1 MPLNQSRQIF
11 LFQGLW
17 RCRMWEATQSN
28 QQLPSENNQPQL
40 GVKTMQNQNF
50 VQLELP
56 LTAQKNNP
64 FKQVEEAIQN
74 MLGLTW
80 QCVLGH
86 ISARTT
92 KELMR
97 QHGKLVAISDG
108 QAIIKLSSAPVLR
121 IAHEKLPDVE
131 AAFKKAFGCSIKVSL
146 EV

>member
-1 MPLNQSRQIF
+1 MSI
-11 LFQGLW
+11 
-17 RCRMWEATQSN
+17 
-28 QQLPSENNQPQL
+28 
-40 GVKTMQNQNF
+40 QNF

-56 LTAQKNNP
+56 LMTQKNDP
-64 FKQVEEAIQN
+64 FKQMEEAIQN
-74 MLGLTW
+74 MLDLTW

-108 QAIIKLSSAPVLR
+108 QAVIRLSSIPVLR
-121 IAHEKLPDVE
+121 IANEKLPDMEV
-131 AAFKKAFGCSIKVSL
+131 AFNKAFGCSIKVSL

>member
-1 MPLNQSRQIF
+1 
-11 LFQGLW
+11 
-17 RCRMWEATQSN
+17 MWEATQKN
-28 QQLPSENNQPQL
+28 QHSQL
-40 GVKTMQNQNF
+40 GGKTMQNKNF
-50 VQLELP
+50 IQLQLP
-56 LTAQKNNP
+56 LITQKNDP

-108 QAIIKLSSAPVLR
+108 QAIIKLSSVPVLR

-131 AAFKKAFGCSIKVSL
+131 AAFKKAFGCSIKVTL

>member
-1 MPLNQSRQIF
+1 MPI
-11 LFQGLW
+11 
-17 RCRMWEATQSN
+17 
-28 QQLPSENNQPQL
+28 
-40 GVKTMQNQNF
+40 QNF

-56 LTAQKNNP
+56 LITQKNDP

-74 MLGLTW
+74 LLDLTW

-97 QHGKLVAISDG
+97 QHGKLVSINDERAVIR
-108 QAIIKLSSAPVLR
+108 LSSVPVLR
-121 IAHEKLPDVE
+121 IANEKLPDMEV
-131 AAFKKAFGCSIKVSL
+131 AFKKAFGCSIKVSL